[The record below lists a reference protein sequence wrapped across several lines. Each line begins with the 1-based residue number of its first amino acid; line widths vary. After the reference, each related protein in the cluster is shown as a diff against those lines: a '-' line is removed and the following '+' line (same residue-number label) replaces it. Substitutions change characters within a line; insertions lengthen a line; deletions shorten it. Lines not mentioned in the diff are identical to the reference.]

1 MFVSV
6 YRCLQVFTGAFI
18 GAYRCLYGHR
28 PVFEGA

>member
-1 MFVSV
+1 MFTGA
-6 YRCLQVFTGAFI
+6 YRCLQVLI